1 MDHPHQQI
9 FGDDRPVQL
18 HSLEF
23 PKDLVVLV
31 LAPHP
36 DDFDEIGVT
45 LRYFRHNGN
54 PIYVDVLSSS
64 ASGVEDS
71 FCTPPTLERKAAVR
85 ENEQR
90 ESCRFFGLPESHLT
104 FLRLPEDAE
113 GHLTESPEAVEQIRE
128 SVVSMAPDFVFLPHG
143 NDSNLGH
150 QRAYSMFRKVACE
163 AGYPITALLAKDPK
177 TIGMR
182 HDLYTVFGPEEAE
195 WKAELLRFHE
205 SQQQRNLNTRGY
217 GFDERILR
225 VNREN
230 ACDLSKDDM
239 FAEVFEIQYWGKPL

>member
-1 MDHPHQQI
+1 M
-9 FGDDRPVQL
+9 
-18 HSLEF
+18 
-23 PKDLVVLV
+23 VVLV

-45 LRYFRHNGN
+45 LSCLRDNGN

-113 GHLTESPEAVEQIRE
+113 GHLLDSQEAVEQVRRR
-128 SVVSMAPDFVFLPHG
+128 VAGVKPDLAFLPHG

-150 QRAYSMFRKVACE
+150 QRAYSMFRKAACE

-182 HDLYTVFGPEEAE
+182 RDLYTVFGSEQAE
-195 WKAELLRFHE
+195 WKAELLRFHQ
-205 SQQQRNLNTRGY
+205 SQHQRNLNTRGY

-225 VNREN
+225 VNRDTARE
-230 ACDLSKDDM
+230 LSRDDM
-239 FAEVFEIQYWGKPL
+239 FAEVFEIQQWL